1 MRRQLFWW
9 KVWNSNMNAFFVM
22 VLPSVL
28 FVICLVAG
36 IEISKGRKRKNFH
49 QAMRS
54 WEKSAAVKKD
64 MFQSYS
70 SKNKECFEHE
80 AKESIN
86 DPKPKKKWNLW
97 NEPSWDDE
105 LR

>member
-1 MRRQLFWW
+1 
-9 KVWNSNMNAFFVM
+9 MNAFFVM
-22 VLPSVL
+22 LFPLVL

-36 IEISKGRKRKNFH
+36 IEISKGRKRKNLH
-49 QAMRS
+49 QVMRS
-54 WEKSAAVKKD
+54 WERSAAVKKD

-80 AKESIN
+80 VKESIS
-86 DPKPKKKWNLW
+86 DPSSKKKWSLW

-105 LR
+105 LK